1 MARILTITFN
11 PAVDRTY
18 LIDCFQ
24 RGEVNRVVRQR
35 AVPGGKGNAVARV
48 LRILGHDVVATGF
61 LGGEPGRIIERGLCA
76 EGIATAFTPI
86 AASSR
91 SCVAVVEQE
100 TGVISELLEP
110 GPVVTGCE
118 AETLRSSLPALCEG
132 MDAVVIAGSAPCGL
146 PDGYITEIVR
156 LVRSTLA
163 LVAVDASGDVLRQ
176 AIAGQPHL
184 IKPNRSELLAW
195 MGREA
200 TIGEM
205 IAYARAHLRK
215 SEEGSRILLTLD
227 ADGAA
232 LIGCHKTIR
241 AVPPPVRVV
250 NTVGC
255 GDALLAGYL
264 DARLRGRR
272 PQAALAHA
280 VAVGSA
286 AALEVIGGVV
296 DPANVAALR
305 DAVIVEPWRANALA
319 H

>member
-1 MARILTITFN
+1 MARVLTITFN

-18 LIDCFQ
+18 LIDRFHP
-24 RGEVNRVVRQR
+24 GDAMRVRRQH
-35 AVPGGKGNAVARV
+35 AVAGGKGNAVARV
-48 LRILGHDVVATGF
+48 LRILGHEVVATGF
-61 LGGEPGRIIERGLCA
+61 LGGEPGRMIERGLRDA
-76 EGIATAFTPI
+76 GIATAFTPI

-110 GPVVTGCE
+110 GPVVTEGE
-118 AETLRSSLPALCEG
+118 ARALLASLPALCEG

-146 PDGYITEIVR
+146 PAGYVTEIVR
-156 LVRSTLA
+156 LARATPA

-184 IKPNRSELLAW
+184 IKPNRAELLAW

-215 SEEGSRILLTLD
+215 CEEGSRILLTVD
-227 ADGAA
+227 ADGAV

-241 AVPPPVRVV
+241 ALPPPIRVV

-264 DARLRGRR
+264 DARVRGQR
-272 PQAALAHA
+272 PKAALGHA

-286 AALEVIGGVV
+286 AALEEIGGVV
-296 DPANVAALR
+296 DPANVEALR
-305 DAVIVEPWRANALA
+305 DGVIVEPWRAAALA
-319 H
+319 R